1 MLILYKP
8 LSILFTVP
16 SLPLFVHKMFTNFF
30 LSPIMHTD
38 RSLKKLCCFIIR
50 EGESWSK
57 DEFASEFYC
66 DISPQRTY
74 VLKGFH
80 VPCPHRA
87 IAWLPPHAK
96 DQLHSVPGTTGAL
109 KSNLVN
115 ESHNSRTARPSNS
128 IDGQGHF
135 MVR

>member
-115 ESHNSRTARPSNS
+115 ESHRLKN
-128 IDGQGHF
+128 
-135 MVR
+135 